1 MYVIIVDSLLGVS
14 SPIHSGVSAQAK
26 GEDGISVFR
35 HPDLCKAKPP
45 GKNGECQVSYRWS
58 VEGKVRRKGRSGGRE
73 AGKIGKRIG
82 IKF

>member
-1 MYVIIVDSLLGVS
+1 M
-14 SPIHSGVSAQAK
+14 SAQAK

-58 VEGKVRRKGRSGGRE
+58 VEGEGQEVGKVRR
-73 AGKIGKRIG
+73 
-82 IKF
+82 